1 MPRLTPGGLEEH
13 EGPKG
18 KRGGVG
24 STGDQLAEGG
34 QGVGPSGS
42 TPAEYL
48 DVMEKEARE
57 LGYDVIIGN
66 PDLFAIAFNKRSVNV
81 GFVIGLINDLIED
94 SGMQIDPELSGQIYD
109 PITNLKLDL
118 NADTSVINIPYPTNF
133 AIFILGDKMEFSE
146 HMIQGTEGLTT
157 DGKPTSYQRVFAAAI
172 FYSVAAIFGP
182 KIIVQVFKRF
192 LIPFVAGTGARRY
205 KRKVL
210 DGINDTHVLISQIAE
225 DVLDILDRIGGV
237 DEKDLRLIRKLK
249 LFTREV

>member
-1 MPRLTPGGLEEH
+1 MPRLSPGGLEDH
-13 EGPKG
+13 EGQKG

-34 QGVGPSGS
+34 LGVGPAGT

-48 DVMEKEARE
+48 DEMEKEARE
-57 LGYDVIIGN
+57 LGYDVIIGHE
-66 PDLFAIAFNKRSVNV
+66 DLFAIAFNTKFVNV

-94 SGMQIDPELSGQIYD
+94 SGMQIDPNLDGQIHD

-118 NADTSVINIPYPTNF
+118 SADTNAINIPYPTNF
-133 AIFILGDKMEFSE
+133 AIFILGNKMEFTE
-146 HMIQGTEGLTT
+146 HMIKGTEGLTV

-172 FYSVAAIFGP
+172 FYSIAAVFGP
-182 KIIVQVFKRF
+182 KIIIQVFKRF

-210 DGINDTHVLISQIAE
+210 EGINDTNILISQIAE
-225 DVLDILDRIGGV
+225 DVLDILDKIGGV